1 MTTSPAFTRTPSR
14 TRSSLTT
21 PPVGCCTF
29 LTFVSTTMEPDAT
42 TGPDSSVVVAQ
53 PPRPPATRSAMVIA
67 AKTWRRIER
76 LAPLAFVVMAS
87 SPRLQARALPD
98 ANGALCSRAPF
109 GAPLPSVRTF
119 VCDHS
124 RLPEASRHPT
134 GPKDDGQCRSPW
146 LPLFL

>member
-1 MTTSPAFTRTPSR
+1 
-14 TRSSLTT
+14 
-21 PPVGCCTF
+21 
-29 LTFVSTTMEPDAT
+29 TFVRTATEPDAT
-42 TGPDSSVVVAQ
+42 TAPDSSVVVAQ

-76 LAPLAFVVMAS
+76 LAPLAFVVMA

-134 GPKDDGQCRSPW
+134 GPMDDGQ
-146 LPLFL
+146 